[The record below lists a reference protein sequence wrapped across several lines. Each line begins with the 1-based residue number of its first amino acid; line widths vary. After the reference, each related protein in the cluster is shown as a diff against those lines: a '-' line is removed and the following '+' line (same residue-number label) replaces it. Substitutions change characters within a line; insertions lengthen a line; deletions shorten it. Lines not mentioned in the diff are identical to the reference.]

1 MADWST
7 EQARRVYNID
17 HWGAGFFDIDKDG
30 DLVVRPDPAASSGI
44 NLPQLISE
52 IKDAGLRLPVL
63 VRFPDILKQ
72 RIRELCNAFTD
83 AAEQLDYQARH
94 TAVYPIKVNQQ
105 RCVVDEILLQGGE
118 RVGLEAG
125 SKPELMAVL
134 AVSRPG
140 GIIVCNGYKDRE
152 YIRLA
157 LIGQKLG
164 HRVYIVVEKPT
175 EIELILQQSHELAV
189 KPLMGVRLRL
199 ASLGKGKWQ
208 NSGGEKAKF
217 GLSAAQVLDMVE
229 YLKQRDGLQ
238 YLKLLHFHMGSQIAN
253 IHDLQGG
260 LQEAARH
267 FSELSKLGAKL
278 DVFDV
283 GGGLAV
289 DYDGTRSRNHC
300 SMNYSL
306 QEYALNVLKIIKAT
320 CDEYELPHPQVIT
333 ESGRAMTAHH
343 AMLITN
349 VIETEALHYEQLLQ
363 PDQDAPLALAELW
376 RVFHG
381 QSRSSVEQFHDAQY
395 WFEQAQGQY
404 TLGVMN
410 LQQRAEAERLNF
422 AICKKIQQALQT
434 YNRASEVLDEIN
446 EKLADKYFCNF
457 SVFQSMPDVWGI
469 GQVFPVVPIHR
480 LHERPDRRGIVH
492 DLTCDSDGQIG
503 FYPDSE
509 GIETTLPLHKVRQDE
524 EYWLGMFLLGAYQE
538 ILGDMHN
545 LFGDTDAINVE
556 LNEDGSHKL
565 QGAELG
571 DSIEELLAYVH
582 FDIAAMLQS
591 YQHKINA
598 AALTEHEK
606 TAFFHEMEEGIK
618 GYTYFEKE

>member
-1 MADWST
+1 MADWSI
-7 EQARRVYNID
+7 EHARRVYNID
-17 HWGAGFFDIDKDG
+17 HWGAGFFDINADG
-30 DLVVRPDPAASSGI
+30 DLQVRPDPESDQYI
-44 NLPQLISE
+44 NLPQLINE
-52 IKDAGLRLPVL
+52 IKDVGLRLPVL
-63 VRFPDILKQ
+63 VRFPDIIKQ
-72 RIRELCNAFTD
+72 RIQELCGAFDD
-83 AAEQLDYQARH
+83 AAYQLNYQSRH

-105 RCVVDEILLQGGE
+105 RCVVDEILLHGGD
-118 RVGLEAG
+118 RAGLESG

-134 AVSRPG
+134 AVSKPG
-140 GIIVCNGYKDRE
+140 GIIICNGYKDRE

-157 LIGQKLG
+157 LMGQKLG

-175 EIELILQQSHELAV
+175 EIELILQQSQELDV
-189 KPLMGVRLRL
+189 EPLIGVRLRL

-217 GLSAAQVLDMVE
+217 GLSAAQILNLVE
-229 YLKQRDGLQ
+229 FLKQRDSLQ
-238 YLKLLHFHMGSQIAN
+238 HLKLLHFHMGSQIAN

-267 FSELSKLGAKL
+267 YAELSKLGAKL

-300 SMNYSL
+300 SMNYSVE
-306 QEYALNVLKIIKAT
+306 EYALNVLKIIKAA
-320 CDEYELPHPQVIT
+320 CDENALLHPQVIT

-343 AMLITN
+343 AMLISN
-349 VIETEALHYEQLLQ
+349 VIETESVHFEQLQQPGLQ
-363 PDQDAPLALAELW
+363 SPMPLAELW
-376 RVFHG
+376 RIYQEQH
-381 QSRSSVEQFHDAQY
+381 RSSVEQFHDAQY

-404 TLGVMN
+404 ILGSMD
-410 LQQRAEAERLNF
+410 LQQRAEAERLYF
-422 AICKKIQQALQT
+422 AICKKIQQTMQT
-434 YNRASEVLDEIN
+434 SNRSGEVLDEIN

-469 GQVFPVVPIHR
+469 GQIFPVVPVHR
-480 LHERPDRRGIVH
+480 LDEQPERRGIVH

-503 FYPDSE
+503 LYPDSE
-509 GIETTLPLHKVRQDE
+509 GIETTLPLHSVKQDE

-538 ILGDMHN
+538 ILGDRHN

-565 QGAELG
+565 HGAEYG

-582 FDIAAMLQS
+582 FDIAAILHS
-591 YQHKINA
+591 YEQKINA
-598 AALTEHEK
+598 TDLSDNEK
-606 TAFFHEMEEGIK
+606 TCFFHEMKEGIK

>member
-17 HWGAGFFDIDKDG
+17 HWGAGFFDITNDG
-30 DLVVRPDPAASSGI
+30 DLVVRPDPAASSVI
-44 NLPQLISE
+44 NLPQLINE
-52 IKDAGLRLPVL
+52 IKHAGLRLPVL

-72 RIRELCNAFTD
+72 RIQELCNAFTE
-83 AAEQLDYQARH
+83 AADQLDYQALH

-105 RCVVDEILLQGGE
+105 RCVVDEILMHGAE

-152 YIRLA
+152 FIRLA

-175 EIELILQQSHELAV
+175 EIELILQQSRELDV
-189 KPLMGVRLRL
+189 QPLMGVRLRL
-199 ASLGKGKWQ
+199 SSLGKGKWQ

-229 YLKQRDGLQ
+229 YLKQQDCLQ

-300 SMNYSL
+300 SMNYSVE
-306 QEYALNVLKIIKAT
+306 EYALNVLKIIKAT
-320 CDEYELPHPQVIT
+320 CDEYELSHPQVIT

-349 VIETEALHYEQLLQ
+349 VIETEALQFELLQ
-363 PDQDAPLALAELW
+363 PPNQDAPLPLAELW
-376 RVFHG
+376 RIS
-381 QSRSSVEQFHDAQY
+381 QEQRRSSVEQFHDAQY

-404 TLGVMN
+404 SLGGID
-410 LQQRAEAERLNF
+410 LQQRAEAERLYF
-422 AICKKIQQALQT
+422 AICKNIQQTLRSS
-434 YNRASEVLDEIN
+434 NRHREVLDEIN

-457 SVFQSMPDVWGI
+457 SLFQSMPDVWGI

-480 LHERPDRRGIVH
+480 LHEQPDRRGIVH

-503 FYPDSE
+503 LYPDSE
-509 GIETTLPLHKVRQDE
+509 GIETTLPLHKVRQHE

-571 DSIEELLAYVH
+571 DSIEELLVYVH
-582 FDIAAMLQS
+582 FDIAAMLTI
-591 YQHKINA
+591 YQQKIDA
-598 AALTEHEK
+598 VGLAEYEK
-606 TAFFHEMEEGIK
+606 STFLHEMEEGIK